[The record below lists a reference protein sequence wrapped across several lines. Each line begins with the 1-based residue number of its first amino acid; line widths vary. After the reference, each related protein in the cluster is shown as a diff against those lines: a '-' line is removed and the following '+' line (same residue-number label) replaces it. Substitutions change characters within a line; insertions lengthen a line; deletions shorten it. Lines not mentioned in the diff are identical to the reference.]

1 MSSPEYK
8 GKSTC
13 LSAKDICSLA
23 IWSPILIGVAIGSS
37 TSTVT
42 LAEDNWAFG
51 MLTLMSSNAT
61 RSTLSSLPSQV
72 STS

>member
-23 IWSPILIGVAIGSS
+23 IWSPILIGVAIGPS

-42 LAEDNWAFG
+42 LAEDN
-51 MLTLMSSNAT
+51 
-61 RSTLSSLPSQV
+61 
-72 STS
+72 